1 MCEQGVQVNAT
12 EQGTQGGL
20 RNLAGGNRVILNLKD
35 GVLGVGHA
43 EEDHGVH
50 TGRNVVLGD
59 DFLRGNGQGD
69 DTHINALQGVNEGED
84 DVQAGLQLRT
94 QVAEAEGDATFVFGD
109 DAEHT
114 NQNKK
119 NNDGNWDEDSCQ
131 SDGIHGFP
139 SQVLGEDG
147 MCAHLPAPRT
157 VQVVGVC
164 SRGCPVPG
172 CVWEFGRGIFRSGG
186 MRWSAPRRHPAGK
199 LTREIHTG

>member
-1 MCEQGVQVNAT
+1 MCEQGVQVNAA

-20 RNLAGGNRVILNLKD
+20 RNLAGGNRVVLNLKH

-50 TGRNVVLGD
+50 AGGNVVLGD

-84 DVQAGLQLRT
+84 DVQARLQLRT
-94 QVAEAEGDATFVFGD
+94 QVTEAERDTTLVFGD

-157 VQVVGVC
+157 VQVVGGA
-164 SRGCPVPG
+164 R
-172 CVWEFGRGIFRSGG
+172 
-186 MRWSAPRRHPAGK
+186 
-199 LTREIHTG
+199 

>member
-1 MCEQGVQVNAT
+1 MCEQGVQVNAA
-12 EQGTQGGL
+12 EQGTQGSL
-20 RNLAGGNRVILNLKD
+20 RDLAGGNRVVLNLKHR
-35 GVLGVGHA
+35 VLGVGHA
-43 EEDHGVH
+43 EENHGVH
-50 TGRNVVLGD
+50 AGGNVVLGD

-69 DTHINALQGVNEGED
+69 NTHINALQGVNEGED

-94 QVAEAEGDATFVFGD
+94 QVAEAERDATLVFGD

-139 SQVLGEDG
+139 SQILGEDG

-157 VQVVGVC
+157 VQVVGGA
-164 SRGCPVPG
+164 R
-172 CVWEFGRGIFRSGG
+172 
-186 MRWSAPRRHPAGK
+186 
-199 LTREIHTG
+199 

>member
-1 MCEQGVQVNAT
+1 MCEQGVQVNAA

-20 RNLAGGNRVILNLKD
+20 RNLAGGNRVVLNLKH

-50 TGRNVVLGD
+50 AGGNVVLGD

-69 DTHINALQGVNEGED
+69 NTHINALQGVDEGED

-94 QVAEAEGDATFVFGD
+94 QVTEAERDATLVFGD

-139 SQVLGEDG
+139 SQILGEDG

-157 VQVVGVC
+157 VQVVGV
-164 SRGCPVPG
+164 PG
-172 CVWEFGRGIFRSGG
+172 TGLSFREFGEGNFPSRRTSRRSV
-186 MRWSAPRRHPAGK
+186 
-199 LTREIHTG
+199 L